1 MATVIQFWNTE
12 INPAAW
18 IALAM
23 GICVFLN
30 VVAVKWYGESEF
42 VMASLKV
49 LLLFGLV
56 MVRALL
62 LFCGPPSFMF
72 WNLLGSRCLTRTRL
86 RSSQCVVETLRRM
99 HTASGIGAAGI
110 S

>member
-1 MATVIQFWNTE
+1 VEYSAVATVIQFWNTE

-42 VMASLKV
+42 IMASLKV

-56 MVRALL
+56 MY
-62 LFCGPPSFMF
+62 GPPSFTF
-72 WNLLGSRCLTRTRL
+72 WNVPECN
-86 RSSQCVVETLRRM
+86 TLE
-99 HTASGIGAAGI
+99 SVAGD
-110 S
+110 